1 MTSGPRG
8 ITPRHRPTSRATP
21 LAEELEA
28 PAGVTEASVER
39 TDPGRAR
46 AFQAIGRLTEPAQSG
61 RPGEP
66 LAIARYL
73 DALLDED
80 FLRFFPPEA
89 KRSVIDALRGA
100 LKGAWAKLRDLGRS
114 FSAHGMLEAAIDR
127 GQAALDP
134 RHGAAQKIK
143 PLTREEKRALRELFN
158 GVVSEVLRA
167 TGESPSDVPA
177 LLRALDRSEV
187 QERLVVAR
195 VAAGASDADARE
207 DVAAATAVARAV
219 LERIDQHLI
228 VGVVDRSVLDGDRV
242 IPERLALLSPA
253 LQIVLT
259 DPVLSPAA
267 IAALKRGEVLSAQVM
282 KKTPPHLIEQLREV
296 SRSVAGGSYLWV
308 QEYLRAG
315 LRPAISG
322 GDLRRCKQALADAA
336 SGLERLVERARSKL
350 EVDLSDAE
358 RRALGAALGSPA
370 GGGAR
375 SAEERATDLE
385 ALAGQIADRA
395 VGHDVRR
402 LARALRTTESIRE
415 ADPEGLAR
423 AVDAKLDAFE
433 SERGQ
438 AMRVRVHG
446 GSAAARGL
454 EARISR
460 HAAIDGYRQR
470 VVEHTV
476 AADYANQ
483 SSDTAK
489 SIALSVAALSLLG
502 VPIQR
507 YLGEGAMTAILA
519 STDDLLGVVGEANVL
534 HGMGVAWRDV
544 LLGWQNAGLVP
555 TMALGMWM
563 AGQTEAL
570 VNAGHGAKAGA
581 AIAVGSA
588 ALTLYST
595 LASVAL
601 FRELGR
607 ELVAEGKITHPDL
620 VREARASLS
629 AAARRATDVLSG
641 TDAPIPPD
649 LVRSLEGAFDA
660 LKARH
665 QGVPDGHAL
674 AREVSR
680 RDASL
685 STAALDAISRAHDDV
700 LSLLQVEDP
709 DRQLTALSRAIA
721 ESFVRAAAD
730 RALSLGKSDAADVES
745 RVHAVLSR
753 LGDLK
758 AASPERVVEVT
769 ERVLSTLAEA
779 AAGHP
784 LDAAQA
790 AALAQAGAEIRAE
803 VPALQE
809 QLDRELKPALKKLA
823 SAFAFE
829 QVFANPVRLRVAEAV
844 AVGFGVSVAVGAV
857 APALLHLPVTIAA
870 LSSVSSAL
878 TAVRLRFDERRHRR
892 ALDQIGV
899 EVAHQA
905 VERATIARAATAPI

>member
-8 ITPRHRPTSRATP
+8 ITPRHRPTSQATP
-21 LAEELEA
+21 RAEELEA
-28 PAGVTEASVER
+28 PAGITEASVER

-46 AFQAIGRLTEPAQSG
+46 AFQAIGRLTEPGEGGA
-61 RPGEP
+61 PAEP

-73 DALLDED
+73 DAILDED

-89 KRSVIDALRGA
+89 KRSVLEALRGA
-100 LKGAWAKLRDLGRS
+100 LKGAWGKLRDLGRS
-114 FSAHGMLEAAIDR
+114 FSAHGMLEGAIDR
-127 GQAALDP
+127 GQTALDP

-167 TGESPSDVPA
+167 TGESPGDVPS
-177 LLRALDRSEV
+177 LLRALERSEV
-187 QERLVVAR
+187 QERLVAAR
-195 VAAGASDADARE
+195 LAAGASEADARE

-219 LERIDQHLI
+219 LKRIDQHLI
-228 VGVVDRSVLDGDRV
+228 VGVVDRGVLEGDRV
-242 IPERLALLSPA
+242 IPERLALLPPA

-259 DPVLSPAA
+259 DPVLGPGA
-267 IAALKRGEVLSAQVM
+267 IAALKRGEVLSVQVM

-296 SRSVAGGSYLWV
+296 SRSVAGGSYVWV

-315 LRPAISG
+315 LRPAITGS
-322 GDLRRCKQALADAA
+322 DLRRCKEALVDAA
-336 SGLERLVERARSKL
+336 NGLERLVERARSKL
-350 EVDLSDAE
+350 EVDLSHAE
-358 RRALGAALGSPA
+358 RSALGAALGSPA
-370 GGGAR
+370 DGAR

-385 ALAGQIADRA
+385 ALADQIADRA

-402 LARALRTTESIRE
+402 LARALRTIESIRE

-423 AVDAKLDAFE
+423 SVDAKLDAFE

-460 HAAIDGYRQR
+460 HAAIEGYHQR

-476 AADYANQ
+476 AADYASQ

-588 ALTLYST
+588 ALTIYST

-601 FRELGR
+601 FRKLGR
-607 ELVAEGKITHPDL
+607 EMVAEGKITNPDL
-620 VREARASLS
+620 VRDARASLS

-641 TDAPIPPD
+641 TDAPIPPE
-649 LVRSLEGAFDA
+649 LVRTLEGAFDA
-660 LKARH
+660 LKARY

-674 AREVSR
+674 AREAAR
-680 RDASL
+680 RDTRL
-685 STAALDAISRAHDDV
+685 GTAALDAISRAHDDV

-709 DRQLTALSRAIA
+709 DRQVAALSRAIA
-721 ESFVRAAAD
+721 ESFVKAAAD
-730 RALSLGKSDAADVES
+730 RDLPLGKSDASDVES

-753 LGDLK
+753 LSDLK

-790 AALAQAGAEIRAE
+790 AALTQAGAEIRAE

-809 QLDRELKPALKKLA
+809 QLDRELKPELKKLA

-829 QVFANPVRLRVAEAV
+829 QVFANPVRLRVGEAV

-905 VERATIARAATAPI
+905 VERATIARAATAAI